1 MAVNPLFT
9 IIIPTANRAKLL
21 RRAIESVLKQRC
33 EDWEICIADDGSTD
47 NTQEVVKSFTDPRIH
62 YSFQQHQE
70 RSVARNKG
78 IEMAKGQYLCFL
90 DDDDYFFPEHL
101 ELLEQSIKKEAYPIA
116 VFRTGMLIERQGQF
130 TKTPNFDP
138 EQFSN
143 PILFFLKNMAGIH
156 TLCFHQKIIQTFSF
170 DPRWFHFQ
178 DTHLLVRALL
188 EFPFYQL
195 DTYTCVYVRYEN
207 MGSISV
213 FRGEEAEAR
222 TANNVSAIRD
232 LFEQGG
238 QKLQTLVPSH
248 MEDFLVCQKYLDH
261 ANGALQVKRTAL
273 SWRYFNQSLK
283 HNKRAW
289 LTMAYGKYLLRWG
302 IVFFKNL
309 F

>member
-9 IIIPTANRAKLL
+9 IIIPTANRAELL
-21 RRAIESVLKQRC
+21 RRAIESVLKQHC
-33 EDWEICIADDGSTD
+33 ENWEICIVDDGSTD
-47 NTQEVVKSFTDPRIH
+47 PTQEVVKSFTDPRIH

-101 ELLEQSIKKEAYPIA
+101 ELLEQSIKKEAYPVA
-116 VFRTGMLIERQGQF
+116 VFRTGMLIERQGQL

-138 EQFSN
+138 EHFSN
-143 PILFFLKNMAGIH
+143 PVLFFLKNMAGIH

-195 DTYTCVYVRYEN
+195 DIYTCVYVRYPG

-213 FRGEEAEAR
+213 FKRADAEQR
-222 TANNVSAIRD
+222 TANNVAAIKD
-232 LFEQGG
+232 LFVQGG
-238 QKLQTLVPSH
+238 EKLNHLLPPN
-248 MEDFLVCQKYLDH
+248 MEAYLVCQKYLDH
-261 ANGALQVKRTAL
+261 ANGALSAGKIKL
-273 SWRYFNQSLK
+273 SWKLFKTSWKKNKGRWFYWRYCKL
-283 HNKRAW
+283 
-289 LTMAYGKYLLRWG
+289 
-302 IVFFKNL
+302 FFKIL
-309 F
+309 LKRFIP